1 MSATPRLAAG
11 TGFEDGALVRVE
23 FPDGLVVPDHQ
34 LRTTDRLSRVRAAL
48 SVRICAGL
56 YSGSMRS
63 LADANGCSVQSLSK
77 RAREMAGKLGIQLHF
92 LADGHR
98 QALSAAQRERWRLL
112 KQKSDAATAFARSG
126 WATRGTP

>member
-1 MSATPRLAAG
+1 MSAAPRLAPG
-11 TGFEDGALVRVE
+11 TGVEDGALVRVE
-23 FPDGLVVPDHQ
+23 FPDGLVVPDH
-34 LRTTDRLSRVRAAL
+34 LLTEEARLGRVRAAL

-92 LADGHR
+92 LSDGHR
-98 QALSAAQRERWRLL
+98 HALSTAQTERWRSI
-112 KQKSDAATAFARSG
+112 KRRTDAAAAFAQSG
-126 WATRGTP
+126 MSP